1 MKRSYLVAAAIA
13 VVVGAWL
20 LTGLIGGEGEGQP
33 QEAKEADASAEPN
46 ESAAPAVQVR
56 TVVAEARARQL
67 SLFGRTEA
75 DRRVEVRAETGGRVV
90 KKVVDKGQRVKA
102 GDIIVRL
109 SMDDRE
115 ARLKQAKAAVEH
127 RRVAYRASLSLA
139 KSGFVA
145 DIKKAEDQASL
156 ESARAELAAIEL
168 DIQRTEIRAPFDGIV
183 DDLVVEVG
191 DYLQSGRN
199 MSSSIVA
206 EVVDLDPIV
215 VVCEV
220 TEKEGGRIRVG
231 NQADV
236 RLVTGEQ
243 ARGIV
248 RYVARTASATT
259 RTFSVEIEVANPE
272 ATIGEG
278 ITAEV
283 GLQLGEILAHRVT
296 PAILTLD
303 DDGVIGVKVIEDGD
317 RVVFRRVAIVG
328 DTPEG
333 VWLAGLP
340 ERVTLITV
348 GQEFVRDGQRVRPV
362 AEVGSADAAAGRS

>member
-1 MKRSYLVAAAIA
+1 MKSSYLIAGAIA

-20 LTGLIGGEGEGQP
+20 LTGLIGGDGEP
-33 QEAKEADASAEPN
+33 QAVREADVSAEPVV
-46 ESAAPAVQVR
+46 PAVQVR

-75 DRRVEVRAETGGRVV
+75 DRRVEVRAETGGRIVD
-90 KKVVDKGQRVKA
+90 KVVDKGARVNA
-102 GDIIVRL
+102 GDVIVRL

-115 ARLKQAKAAVEH
+115 ARLKRAEASVEH
-127 RRVAYRASLSLA
+127 RRVAYRASQKLA

-156 ESARAELAAIEL
+156 EEARAQLAAIKL
-168 DIQRTEIRAPFDGIV
+168 DIERTTIRAPFDGIV
-183 DDLVVEVG
+183 DDLMVEVG

-220 TEKEGGRIRVG
+220 TERDGGRVRVG
-231 NQADV
+231 DQADI

-243 ARGIV
+243 VRGSV
-248 RYVARTASATT
+248 RYVARTASSTT
-259 RTFSVEIEVANPE
+259 RTFRVEIEVANPD

-283 GLQLGEILAHRVT
+283 RLRQDEILAHRVT
-296 PAILTLD
+296 PAILTLN
-303 DDGVIGVKVIEDGD
+303 DDGVVGVKVVGDDD
-317 RVVFRRVAIVG
+317 RVAFRRVVIVA

-362 AEVGSADAAAGRS
+362 AEVGSAVGSEAAAAGRS